1 METLPVKNKTAV
13 NKTAPAEPLIHVAVL
28 PVRDA

>member
-1 METLPVKNKTAV
+1 METLPVMNETAV
-13 NKTAPAEPLIHVAVL
+13 NKTAPAEPPSDFAIL

>member
-1 METLPVKNKTAV
+1 METLPVMNETAV
-13 NKTAPAEPLIHVAVL
+13 NKTAPADPLTDFAVL

>member
-1 METLPVKNKTAV
+1 MNETAV
-13 NKTAPAEPLIHVAVL
+13 NKTAPADPLTDSAVL